1 MTTHAGLTSR
11 PRPLP
16 ADAATIAPL
25 SRREKQP
32 DQGDKRRKQVA
43 AVLGAAGGVGAVLA
57 VKSAA
62 TAMAL
67 WAGAPA
73 LVVAGAG
80 LASVMAV
87 SGSMNY
93 FKQRAA
99 LKASGQPVPD
109 FRFKDLARS
118 MFTSKASLM
127 AGGMTALAAALPG
140 ALLMAASASVAALGA
155 GLYEYKSRR
164 DQDRARGID
173 VGPASLRDAFK
184 TVFKSKSAG
193 KAFLISVGIGSIL
206 SIVTG
211 TSWSPAEHGANVDVA
226 RADAPQSPSVAPA
239 ASPDYAAMTPSAAPD
254 APMPEM
260 AAAPAAPAAPAPI
273 PVVDAPVI
281 AAEPAAEAPV
291 ADVAAVPTPDD
302 AGLSDNEELVDT
314 APAET
319 LSAEM
324 TPMDPA
330 DIAMPA
336 ADEVIFENTGPD
348 GVHQILYGSGIIET
362 IYPAEA
368 VDVPAADV
376 MAEDVPAPDTPAPDT
391 PVEPAPVES
400 APLQETPVQET
411 PVQEAPVSVA
421 PVSEAASSRTI
432 IHESGIRE
440 TITPIYADAAQA
452 PAVEAAPAAEAPVS
466 QTVGECL
473 ISETDSEIR
482 VDCKLDVNAEM
493 KPGSSIDFRAA
504 ANPDQIL
511 QAVVP
516 EGAAP
521 ISAGEFLEDKA
532 LPGAHAAYEKGYFK
546 PVLR

>member
-173 VGPASLRDAFK
+173 VGPVSLRDAFK

-260 AAAPAAPAAPAPI
+260 AAAPAAPAASSAP
-273 PVVDAPVI
+273 
-281 AAEPAAEAPV
+281 APV
-291 ADVAAVPTPDD
+291 AVADASAASASED
-302 AGLSDNEELVDT
+302 AGLSDNEALVDT

-336 ADEVIFENTGPD
+336 PDEVVFENTGPD

-376 MAEDVPAPDTPAPDT
+376 MAEDVPEPDSPAPET
-391 PVEPAPVES
+391 PVEA
-400 APLQETPVQET
+400 APLQETPLQETPLQET
-411 PVQEAPVSVA
+411 PVQEAPVSEAPVSET

-452 PAVEAAPAAEAPVS
+452 PAVDTAPAAEAPVT